1 MSFRIAR
8 YSSTTRTQFE
18 EDFSSVI
25 PQLDI
30 YYLPAFLTCDARMQG
45 GEYEIFTVRSEKGV
59 WIYPYILLPIP
70 NSEWFDV
77 GSPYGYAGPFC
88 TDPELC
94 EFAEKALLESFKER
108 AIVTEFVRYHYAF
121 NGLEDQRFAHNCTNL
136 ENRTIV
142 VLDTAQ
148 STDVIWEQE
157 FSGTNRN
164 LVRKLEK
171 EDYTFHFRTFQEANS
186 ASFQAMYAATM
197 QNANASD
204 FYYFDAAFYSQLI
217 AELGD
222 QLKIATVEKEG
233 VIFSTALFFLSGPF
247 VTYYL
252 SARNLDYPK
261 VTASNFL
268 LSKVAFWAAE
278 NGFKTLNFG
287 GGLSND
293 PTDRLFKFK
302 RNFSTK
308 TASFYI
314 GKRIHDSEKYAQ
326 LVLQFQQE
334 HGVENYERL
343 KHILQFYR

>member
-1 MSFRIAR
+1 MSFRITR
-8 YSSTTRTQFE
+8 YSSATRSQFE

-30 YYLPAFLTCDARMQG
+30 YYTPAFLTCDAHMQG
-45 GEYEIFTVRSEKGV
+45 GEYEIFTLRSEKGV

-70 NSEWFDV
+70 NSSWFDV

-88 TDPELC
+88 TDPDLVEA
-94 EFAEKALLESFKER
+94 AEQALIDSFVER
-108 AIVTEFVRYHYAF
+108 EIVTEFVRYHYAF
-121 NGLEDQRFAHNCTNL
+121 NELKEQQFSHNIINL
-136 ENRTIV
+136 ENRTVI
-142 VLDTAQ
+142 VLDTTQ
-148 STDVIWEQE
+148 TTDTIWEQE

-171 EDYTFHFRTFQEANS
+171 EDYTFHFHTFQEADS
-186 ASFQAMYAATM
+186 AIFQAMYAATM
-197 QNANASD
+197 QHANASD
-204 FYYFDAAFYSQLI
+204 FYYFDAAFYTQLI
-217 AELGD
+217 VELGD
-222 QLKIATVEKEG
+222 QLKIATVEKDG
-233 VIFSTALFFLSGPF
+233 VVYSTALFFLSGPF

-268 LSKVAFWAAE
+268 LSRVAFWAAE
-278 NGFKTLNFG
+278 NGFKTVNFG

-293 PTDRLFKFK
+293 PTDRLYKFK

-308 TASFYI
+308 TAPFFI
-314 GKRIHDSEKYAQ
+314 GKRIHSPEKYAQ
-326 LVLQFQQE
+326 LILQFQQKN
-334 HGVENYERL
+334 GVEHYERV